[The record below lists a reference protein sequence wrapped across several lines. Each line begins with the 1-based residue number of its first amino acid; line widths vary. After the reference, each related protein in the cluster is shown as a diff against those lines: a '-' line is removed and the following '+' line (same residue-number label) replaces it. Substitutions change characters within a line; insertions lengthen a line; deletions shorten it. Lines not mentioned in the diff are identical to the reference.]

1 MPLTN
6 FNNYNCNS
14 KQFYYGSSYIE
25 DEVNKTLLK
34 QIPPTTEATAA
45 TIKSKI
51 PAEATN
57 TLTNKMPAKY
67 VQYSETNK
75 AATTTNTTT
84 NIATKTHTNAII
96 TAIAATRITST
107 KSSLLSL
114 KMSTQTAATAT
125 KDVAETQGILAAT
138 APATSSSSLSSLG
151 VASTS
156 SLSSLLTPSTGSSL
170 SSSSLPLL
178 SLAAVSS
185 VSSFSG
191 AVLVYPQM
199 KKYCRRFLFIIS
211 LVCLLHSCLLW
222 NTAAA
227 AISNRGKF
235 FFSFFH
241 SFIHPLT
248 IYFYFL

>member
-114 KMSTQTAATAT
+114 KMSSQTAAT

-227 AISNRGKF
+227 AISNRGKSYF
-235 FFSFFH
+235 LFFFH

>member
-6 FNNYNCNS
+6 FNNYNSNS

-67 VQYSETNK
+67 VQHSETNK

-114 KMSTQTAATAT
+114 KMSSQTAATAT

-138 APATSSSSLSSLG
+138 ATATSSSSLG

-235 FFSFFH
+235 FFSFF
-241 SFIHPLT
+241 SFIYPPTHY
-248 IYFYFL
+248 IFLFPVI